1 MFSQK
6 YYHDSYWENI
16 DAKDEKML
24 YYSCSQNNNK
34 EIKWEMKYDYIPK
47 LVRAALSND
56 KKNVEAISLMLGRS
70 LKKDFPEVSAE
81 IMKILSYSNGGVDV
95 IRSLDIASLPRDKET
110 RSRLVQIEEP
120 IQRLNPILDDKTLS
134 EIEDFIKERTMIEK
148 FLSENVS
155 PPNSILLHG
164 KPGVG
169 KTYIAKWL
177 SYKLQM
183 PMVTL
188 DLANSISSYLG
199 RSGQNIKSIFEYAK
213 EQDVILF
220 LDEIDAIAKRRDD
233 ASDLGELKRL
243 VNVLLKELEDCPVTC
258 VIIGATN
265 HPELLDKA
273 IWRRFDRNLE
283 IMLPAEKQRVELLR
297 RGFSDSFE
305 EIQKDII
312 EMLVD
317 DMDGTSAAD
326 ICKFCE
332 HVKRKKII
340 NENYSITEC
349 ILREYG
355 TFVELTTKEQ
365 KKAFCKKIKE
375 YNKKI
380 TIKEISE
387 ITGISQSSVDRYL
400 KG

>member
-1 MFSQK
+1 
-6 YYHDSYWENI
+6 
-16 DAKDEKML
+16 ML
-24 YYSCSQNNNK
+24 YYSCSQKYNK
-34 EIKWEMKYDYIPK
+34 EIEWEMNYNYIPK

-70 LKKDFPEVSAE
+70 LKKEFPEVSAE
-81 IMKILSYSNGGVDV
+81 IMKILSYSNGGADV
-95 IRSLDIASLPRDKET
+95 IRSLDISSLPRDKET

-120 IQRLNPILDDKTLS
+120 IQRLDPILDNKTRS
-134 EIEDFIKERTMIEK
+134 ELDDFLKERCLIEK
-148 FLSENVS
+148 FLSENVR

-199 RSGQNIKSIFEYAK
+199 RSGQNIKSIFDYTK
-213 EQDVILF
+213 EQCVILF

-233 ASDLGELKRL
+233 VSDLGELKRL
-243 VNVLLKELEDCPVTC
+243 VNVLLKELEDCPTTC

-283 IMLPAEKQRVELLR
+283 IMPPNEEQRYELLQ
-297 RGFSDSFE
+297 RGITDSFGD
-305 EIQKDII
+305 IQSDII
-312 EMLVD
+312 RMLVD
-317 DMDGTSAAD
+317 GLDGTSAAD

-332 HVKRKKII
+332 HIKRKKIM

-355 TFVELTTKEQ
+355 TFVELATKEQ

-380 TIKEISE
+380 TLKEISE
-387 ITGISQSSVDRYL
+387 ITGISPSSVDRYL

>member
-1 MFSQK
+1 MQSYGSSTGVLFSQK
-6 YYHDSYWENI
+6 YYHDGCWENI
-16 DAKDEKML
+16 GAKAEKML
-24 YYSCSQNNNK
+24 YYSYSQNKNK

-81 IMKILSYSNGGVDV
+81 IMKILSYSNGGADV

-183 PMVTL
+183 PIVTL

-220 LDEIDAIAKRRDD
+220 LDETLDY
-233 ASDLGELKRL
+233 SFF
-243 VNVLLKELEDCPVTC
+243 LEYFFL
-258 VIIGATN
+258 
-265 HPELLDKA
+265 E
-273 IWRRFDRNLE
+273 NL
-283 IMLPAEKQRVELLR
+283 
-297 RGFSDSFE
+297 SF
-305 EIQKDII
+305 
-312 EMLVD
+312 
-317 DMDGTSAAD
+317 
-326 ICKFCE
+326 F
-332 HVKRKKII
+332 
-340 NENYSITEC
+340 Y
-349 ILREYG
+349 
-355 TFVELTTKEQ
+355 
-365 KKAFCKKIKE
+365 
-375 YNKKI
+375 
-380 TIKEISE
+380 
-387 ITGISQSSVDRYL
+387 
-400 KG
+400 

>member
-1 MFSQK
+1 MVHLICSQK
-6 YYHDSYWENI
+6 YS
-16 DAKDEKML
+16 
-24 YYSCSQNNNK
+24 K
-34 EIKWEMKYDYIPK
+34 EMNWEMKYDYIPK
-47 LVRAALSND
+47 LIRAALSNN
-56 KKNVEAISLMLGRS
+56 KKNIEAISLMIGRS
-70 LKKDFPEVSAE
+70 LKKEAPDISSE
-81 IMKILSYSNGGVDV
+81 IMKVLSHSNSGTDV

-120 IQRLNPILDDKTLS
+120 VRRLDPILDKKTRL
-134 EIEDFIKERTMIEK
+134 ELDDFITERELIEK
-148 FLSENVS
+148 FLNENVS

-177 SYKLQM
+177 SYKLNM

-199 RSGQNIKSIFEYAK
+199 RSGQNIKSIFDYAK

-258 VIIGATN
+258 VIIGASN

-283 IMLPAEKQRVELLR
+283 IFLPDNTQRAELLY
-297 RGFSDSFE
+297 RGLGKNIE
-305 EIQKDII
+305 NVHKDIVD
-312 EMLVD
+312 MLVKG
-317 DMDGTSAAD
+317 MEGISAAD

-332 HVKRKKII
+332 HIKRKMIM
-340 NENYSITEC
+340 NESYTVTDC
-349 ILREYG
+349 ILREYCS
-355 TFVELTTKEQ
+355 FVDFNTKEQ
-365 KKAFCKKIKE
+365 KILLCKKLKE
-375 YNKKI
+375 SNKKI

-387 ITGISQSSVDRYL
+387 ITGIAQSSVDRYI

>member
-1 MFSQK
+1 MN
-6 YYHDSYWENI
+6 YN
-16 DAKDEKML
+16 
-24 YYSCSQNNNK
+24 
-34 EIKWEMKYDYIPK
+34 YIPK

-70 LKKDFPEVSAE
+70 LKKEFPEVSAE
-81 IMKILSYSNGGVDV
+81 IMKILSYSNGGADV
-95 IRSLDIASLPRDKET
+95 IRSLDISSLPRDKET

-120 IQRLNPILDDKTLS
+120 IQRLDPILDNKTRS
-134 EIEDFIKERTMIEK
+134 ELDDFLKERCLIEK
-148 FLSENVS
+148 FLSENVR

-199 RSGQNIKSIFEYAK
+199 RSGQNIKSIFDYTK
-213 EQDVILF
+213 EQCVILF

-233 ASDLGELKRL
+233 VSDLGELKRL
-243 VNVLLKELEDCPVTC
+243 VNVLLKELEDCPTTC

-283 IMLPAEKQRVELLR
+283 IMPPNEEQRYELLQ
-297 RGFSDSFE
+297 RGITDSFGD
-305 EIQKDII
+305 IQSDII
-312 EMLVD
+312 RMLVD
-317 DMDGTSAAD
+317 GLDGTSAAD

-332 HVKRKKII
+332 HIKRKKIM

-355 TFVELTTKEQ
+355 TFVELATKEQ

-380 TIKEISE
+380 TLKEISE
-387 ITGISQSSVDRYL
+387 ITGISPSSVDRYL

>member
-1 MFSQK
+1 MNSLK
-6 YYHDSYWENI
+6 CYIEI
-16 DAKDEKML
+16 VPKIIIRRMGGKMK
-24 YYSCSQNNNK
+24 C
-34 EIKWEMKYDYIPK
+34 DYIPK

-70 LKKDFPEVSAE
+70 LKKEFPEVSAE
-81 IMKILSYSNGGVDV
+81 IMKILSYSNGGADV

-120 IQRLNPILDDKTLS
+120 TQRLDPILDDKTRS
-134 EIEDFIKERTMIEK
+134 EIDDFIKERSLIEK

-177 SYKLQM
+177 SYELQM

-199 RSGQNIKSIFEYAK
+199 RSGQNIKSIFDYAK

-233 ASDLGELKRL
+233 MSDLGELKRL
-243 VNVLLKELEDCPVTC
+243 VNVLLKELEDCSTTC

-265 HPELLDKA
+265 HPDLLDKA

-283 IMLPAEKQRVELLR
+283 ILLPAEEQRAELLQ
-297 RGFSDSFE
+297 RGFADSFE
-305 EIQKDII
+305 EIQSEIFG
-312 EMLVD
+312 MLVD
-317 DMDGTSAAD
+317 GMDGTSAAD

-332 HVKRKKII
+332 HVKRKRIM

-365 KKAFCKKIKE
+365 KKAFCKKIKG

-380 TIKEISE
+380 TLKEISE
-387 ITGISQSSVDRYL
+387 ITGISPSSVDRYL
-400 KG
+400 KE